1 MSERDT
7 GNLQVMEARP
17 EKEQVL
23 GDYAA
28 LLKALLPPAVGFLCH
43 DREGQ
48 PIWQSLPASH
58 AKLGGA
64 YDSALTAVL
73 REGMQAG
80 QGLRIGVG
88 TGAAYLVRLGGDRQQ
103 SLGALT
109 VLVGPS
115 GAGLSYDDAVVR
127 IQPAVRSL
135 QRELSLRFRLL
146 DGYKKLNIQAA
157 EEKLLH
163 EVDKTAHQ
171 PITCEAALQSI
182 LALCEKYLQ
191 VRGLM
196 LVLPEKRIR
205 MVRGQSISEPEA
217 DLLCEN
223 LLQQAGKVFDENLA
237 DDDGDLIWLPIEH
250 SGRKAEGIFALSG
263 WRQSE
268 FSLRRR
274 SRVVRYIVS
283 HIEYVLDRDYDAL
296 TGLMAWPVFEREL
309 TAASNSGGEYTVVC
323 FNIDQ
328 LHVVNDTFGREAG
341 DEVLAS
347 FAALVRDTF
356 PEHAVTRITGD
367 NFAALLRN
375 VHVHAARKAC
385 EKLGARFREQV
396 HVRGDQ
402 IYRASV
408 SIGIGP
414 LDTGP
419 EDTGGALAPAQVA
432 CKAAK
437 ERGRGRVE
445 VYEASDLS
453 IIRRLDDI
461 QLVGYVRNAIENNRM
476 VLMGQPIMALKP
488 GHAPHYYE
496 VLVRM
501 LDDGGGLVSPADFM
515 KAAERYQL
523 MEDLDRWVVAN
534 TLRLVAASAAEIG
547 RRQAHF
553 AINLSGQSLGNDG
566 FLPFVQEQF
575 ALSGVPPEMVTFE
588 ITESVAVT
596 RMRQAQAFMHELKK
610 TGCRFSLD
618 DFGTGLSS
626 FAYLKLFPVDTLK
639 IDGSF
644 IRDIATNVV
653 SQSVVA
659 AIAEVAR
666 VMQLD
671 TVAEYVQDE
680 AALKLLR
687 DLGITYA
694 QGYLVGVPELLS
706 EKLNIVSLAADS
718 VASVPAPFSA

>member
-1 MSERDT
+1 
-7 GNLQVMEARP
+7 MEARP
-17 EKEQVL
+17 QKEQVL
-23 GDYAA
+23 GDYAI
-28 LLKALLPPAVGFLCH
+28 LLKALLPQAAGFQCH

-48 PIWQSLPASH
+48 LIWQSLPASH
-58 AKLGGA
+58 PTLGGA
-64 YDSALTAVL
+64 YDSALAAVL
-73 REGMQAG
+73 REGVRGG
-80 QGLRIGVG
+80 QGVRIGVG
-88 TGAAYLVRLGGDRQQ
+88 TGAAYLVRMEGDRQQ

-109 VLVGPS
+109 VLVGPA
-115 GAGLSYDDAVVR
+115 GAGLAFDDVVAR
-127 IQPAVRSL
+127 VRPAVRSL

-146 DGYKKLNIQAA
+146 DGYKKLSVQAA

-163 EVDKTAHQ
+163 EVDRATHQ
-171 PITCEAALQSI
+171 PLSCDAALQSI

-196 LVLPEKRIR
+196 LVIPDKRISL
-205 MVRGQSISEPEA
+205 VRGSAISEQEA
-217 DLLCEN
+217 DLMCEN
-223 LLQQAGKVFDENLA
+223 LLQQADRAFDDAVA
-237 DDDGDLIWLPIEH
+237 DDVDDLVWLPIEH

-263 WRQSE
+263 WRQSD

-283 HIEYVLDRDYDAL
+283 HIEHVLDRDYDAL

-309 TAASNSGGEYTVVC
+309 IAACNTGGEYTVVY

-328 LHVVNDTFGREAG
+328 LHVVNDTFGRESG
-341 DEVLAS
+341 DEVLVR
-347 FAALVRDTF
+347 FAALVRDAF
-356 PEHAVTRITGD
+356 PDHAVTRITGD
-367 NFAALLRN
+367 NFAALLHN
-375 VHVHAARKAC
+375 VHVRAARKAC
-385 EKLGARFREQV
+385 EQLGARFREQV

-402 IYRASV
+402 TYRASV
-408 SIGIGP
+408 SIGVGP
-414 LDTGP
+414 LDAGP
-419 EDTGGALAPAQVA
+419 ENAGAALAPAQVA

-445 VYEASDLS
+445 VYEASDVS

-461 QLVGYVRNAIENNRM
+461 QLVGFVRSAIENDRM
-476 VLMGQPIMALKP
+476 VLMGQPIMALRP
-488 GHAPHYYE
+488 GQAPHYYE

-501 LDDGGGLVSPADFM
+501 LDDGGGHVSPADFM

-523 MEDLDRWVVAN
+523 MEELDRWVVAN
-534 TLRLVAASAAEIG
+534 TLRLVAAAAADIG
-547 RRQAHF
+547 RRQARF
-553 AINLSGQSLGNDG
+553 AINLSGQSLGNDA
-566 FLPFVQEQF
+566 FLPYVQEQF
-575 ALSGVPPEMVTFE
+575 ALSGVPPEMITFE

-610 TGCRFSLD
+610 IGCKFSLD

-644 IRDIATNVV
+644 IRDIAANVV

-671 TVAEYVQDE
+671 TVAEYVQDDE
-680 AALKLLR
+680 ALKLLR
-687 DLGITYA
+687 NLGVTYA
-694 QGYLVGVPELLS
+694 QGYLVGAPELLS

-718 VASVPAPFSA
+718 STIPAAPSSA